1 MENSAAFFGALLLI
15 GVVLGANALMYGIV
29 RGLVRSNKKSF
40 LETLGDSFNPP
51 NRKRKDSMDELRQK
65 VVELNGEKEDT
76 PNEPE

>member
-51 NRKRKDSMDELRQK
+51 NRKRKDSMNELRQK
-65 VVELNGEKEDT
+65 VAELNDERED
-76 PNEPE
+76 PSADPD